1 MKTVLAHT
9 PSSPFSVY
17 VRLLVVA
24 LCTVASVPAV
34 AGDKVNLEITS
45 KRGFQQKVNARLE
58 HTGKVVVDQAGQ
70 KENSESLEMK
80 TVADLVYY
88 QRSTGSDKDPQA
100 IRFFASSHGNFNI
113 DKGKTS
119 ASLDKD
125 NSMIVARLKSVP
137 GQRLQM
143 ASVVSMLD
151 QSELEL
157 IKNPA
162 DPLTY
167 RRLLEKSSV
176 AEGDKWEVN
185 KDALADFLLVDRVLF
200 TDARLMLKTATST
213 NARVYLMGQVDAS
226 IDDVGTSMKV
236 SAIFDIDMKRKMVTD
251 VRLSVSENREAGQIA
266 PGFKGKSRIDI
277 QLIAD
282 SSCKYLTP
290 EALKKYT
297 KSRRIKQ
304 RLQWKP
310 DEEKFALEYDPRWR
324 MIASESE
331 AAVLRYVDDGD
342 LLAQCNI
349 VQLPSRPA
357 SNPLTLEA
365 YKKEVEKIIKSDK
378 NASLIDAKKM
388 TTSTGLAA
396 LRVAFKGV
404 EEGLPVQW
412 IYYHVSAKDGRR
424 LTFVFTL
431 EEEIASIF
439 QPSDQR
445 MVNGLSFYADSKRAS
460 AKVASKPSKSKGKT
474 TVGSRR
480 AAKSTR

>member
-1 MKTVLAHT
+1 MKTVLAHAS
-9 PSSPFSVY
+9 SSPYSVY

-24 LCTVASVPAV
+24 LCAATSVPAI
-34 AGDKVNLEITS
+34 AGDKVNLEINS
-45 KRGFQQKVNARLE
+45 KRGFQQKVNARFE
-58 HTGKVVVDQAGQ
+58 HDGKVVVDQAGQ
-70 KENSESLEMK
+70 KETPDSLAMK
-80 TVADLVYY
+80 TVADLAYY

-100 IRFFASSHGNFNI
+100 IRYFASSHGNFNI
-113 DKGKTS
+113 DKGKSS
-119 ASLDKD
+119 ASLGKD
-125 NSMIVARLKSVP
+125 NRMIVARLKSVP

-176 AEGDKWEVN
+176 AEGDKWEVD
-185 KDALADFLLVDRVLF
+185 KEALADFLLVDRVLF

-213 NARVYLMGQVDAS
+213 KARVYLMGQVDAT

-251 VRLSVSENREAGQIA
+251 VRLSVNENRQAGQIA
-266 PGFKGKSRIDI
+266 PGFEGKSRIDI

-290 EALKKYT
+290 DALKKIT

-310 DEEKFALEYDPRWR
+310 NEEKFALEYDPRWR

-357 SNPLTLEA
+357 TNPLTLDG
-365 YKKEVEKIIKSDK
+365 YKKEVQKIIKGDK
-378 NASLIDAKKM
+378 NAALIDAKKL
-388 TTSTGLAA
+388 TTATGLDA
-396 LRVAFKGV
+396 LRVAFKGI
-404 EEGLPVQW
+404 EGGVPVQW
-412 IYYHVSAKDGRR
+412 IYYHVAADDGRR

-445 MVNGLSFYADSKRAS
+445 MVNGLSFYIAPKSGS
-460 AKVASKPSKSKGKT
+460 TNVASKSQRRSAAGSRSPSK
-474 TVGSRR
+474 
-480 AAKSTR
+480 TR